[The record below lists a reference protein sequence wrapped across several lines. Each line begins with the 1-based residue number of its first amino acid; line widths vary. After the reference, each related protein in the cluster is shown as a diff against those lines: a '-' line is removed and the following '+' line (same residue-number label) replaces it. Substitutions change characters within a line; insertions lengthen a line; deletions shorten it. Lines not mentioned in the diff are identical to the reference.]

1 MKTGQTIKAAGTG
14 EDLPAYRV
22 PLLGRFYGETESNA
36 AESQRFYNN
45 ITRMADHENEI
56 KGRQKNRENVREYF
70 KEHPEAKLIDQ
81 ANRIENDISKMN
93 RDKRELMERNA
104 PKEQIKR
111 IEDRKINIMRQ
122 FNQRVVKMSQKKEG
136 E

>member
-45 ITRMADHENEI
+45 VTRMADHENEI
-56 KGRQKNRENVREYF
+56 KGRIKN
-70 KEHPEAKLIDQ
+70 KESVASYLRDNPEARLYQQ
-81 ANRIENDISKMN
+81 ANTIENQINALNKQKKEFIE
-93 RDKRELMERNA
+93 RDM
-104 PKEQIKR
+104 PKDRIKR
-111 IEDRKINIMRQ
+111 IENQKAAIMKR
-122 FNQRVVKMSQKKEG
+122 FNDQLARFED
-136 E
+136 